1 MSHLA
6 LQRLVVR
13 LLYDPALVDQVYADP
28 ERALAGLD
36 LTPAE
41 RRFVVAPDR
50 RAYATDPH
58 RRSRSLTDLLREF
71 PGASSLVAVRSGGL
85 AVLDRFFSS
94 SIFHAAIEHRGSLA
108 RAFGDYLI
116 ALAGTSEGDARL
128 APFARLE
135 QAIARV
141 RRAPISAPNPPG
153 PAMMAD
159 PWLVVSPHTSVVH
172 LPAGTLEQHSA
183 ILASLTRDGRDP
195 VAAIAGDRLELP
207 PAPAPGADGHDEP
220 LLIEGVASAGEG
232 PEIQV
237 APVTNELAAL
247 LLAAAPPGAASSTL
261 RALACRLGAE
271 PGEDAELI
279 ADLVRQGLLVPTP
292 APAPPTGR
300 HASC

>member
-28 ERALAGLD
+28 DRALAGFD

-58 RRSRSLTDLLREF
+58 RRSRSLTELLREF
-71 PGASSLVAVRSGGL
+71 PGASSLVAASAGGL

-94 SIFHAAIEHRGSLA
+94 SLFHAAIEHRGSLA

-116 ALAGTSEGDARL
+116 ALAETTEGDARL
-128 APFARLE
+128 ASLARLE

-141 RRAPISAPNPPG
+141 RRAPIGAPNPPG
-153 PAMMAD
+153 PATMAD
-159 PWLVVSPHTSVVH
+159 PWLVVSSHTALVH

-183 ILASLTRDGRDP
+183 VLAAITRDGRDP

-207 PAPAPGADGHDEP
+207 PAPAAGADGHDEP
-220 LLIEGVASAGEG
+220 LLIEGVAGNAGEER
-232 PEIQV
+232 EIRV
-237 APVTNELAAL
+237 APVTAELAEL
-247 LLAAAPPGAASSTL
+247 LLAAAPPGAPSSTL

-271 PGEDAELI
+271 PGEDVELI
-279 ADLVRQGLLVPTP
+279 ADLVGQGVLVTT
-292 APAPPTGR
+292 APPTGR